1 MKSKITLFRFD
12 LIRILAMVFV
22 IGTHFDE
29 TFGSM
34 GIRASCLHVYMGKGL
49 LYSQMGVVLFILM
62 SGSLSAASLER
73 SLSDNGVLE
82 RKSVLRYY
90 KKRLLSVLPLY
101 YMAYVMAYVIKV
113 APKGVAVHKAMIW
126 TLFGLDGY
134 LTRFNVPTVYLVGE
148 WFIGMILICYLLCPL
163 LYHFIRKYPR
173 ITFCVL
179 VIYYVL
185 IVTCYPLAGDM
196 ETDVLIRIFDFAVGM
211 YFGVYIK
218 KISGM
223 AAAVCAALT
232 VLLCFWEPDIEY
244 MYLIIIRGV
253 SFYCVLWF
261 LGDWIETFSAEP
273 VVKARKVCSKWAQY
287 SFAVYMIH
295 KIVIDQVLSPFAG
308 YGVDGR
314 GYIRLMV
321 YAGVL
326 MIALGIV
333 LYSAEKHMIQKIT
346 ACL

>member
-22 IGTHFDE
+22 IGTHFNE

-62 SGSLSAASLER
+62 SGSLSATSLER
-73 SLSDNGVLE
+73 SLSDNGVLK

-163 LYHFIRKYPR
+163 
-173 ITFCVL
+173 
-179 VIYYVL
+179 
-185 IVTCYPLAGDM
+185 
-196 ETDVLIRIFDFAVGM
+196 
-211 YFGVYIK
+211 
-218 KISGM
+218 
-223 AAAVCAALT
+223 VCAALT

-261 LGDWIETFSAEP
+261 LGDWLETFSAEP

-333 LYSAEKHMIQKIT
+333 LYSAEKHIIQKIT

>member
-1 MKSKITLFRFD
+1 M
-12 LIRILAMVFV
+12 
-22 IGTHFDE
+22 
-29 TFGSM
+29 
-34 GIRASCLHVYMGKGL
+34 
-49 LYSQMGVVLFILM
+49 
-62 SGSLSAASLER
+62 
-73 SLSDNGVLE
+73 
-82 RKSVLRYY
+82 
-90 KKRLLSVLPLY
+90 
-101 YMAYVMAYVIKV
+101 
-113 APKGVAVHKAMIW
+113 
-126 TLFGLDGY
+126 
-134 LTRFNVPTVYLVGE
+134 
-148 WFIGMILICYLLCPL
+148 
-163 LYHFIRKYPR
+163 
-173 ITFCVL
+173 

-273 VVKARKVCSKWAQY
+273 VVKARKVCSKWLQY

>member
-22 IGTHFDE
+22 IGTHFNE

-73 SLSDNGVLE
+73 SLSD
-82 RKSVLRYY
+82 
-90 KKRLLSVLPLY
+90 
-101 YMAYVMAYVIKV
+101 
-113 APKGVAVHKAMIW
+113 
-126 TLFGLDGY
+126 
-134 LTRFNVPTVYLVGE
+134 
-148 WFIGMILICYLLCPL
+148 
-163 LYHFIRKYPR
+163 
-173 ITFCVL
+173 
-179 VIYYVL
+179 
-185 IVTCYPLAGDM
+185 
-196 ETDVLIRIFDFAVGM
+196 
-211 YFGVYIK
+211 
-218 KISGM
+218 
-223 AAAVCAALT
+223 
-232 VLLCFWEPDIEY
+232 
-244 MYLIIIRGV
+244 
-253 SFYCVLWF
+253 
-261 LGDWIETFSAEP
+261 
-273 VVKARKVCSKWAQY
+273 KVCSKWAQY

>member
-1 MKSKITLFRFD
+1 MKSKNTLFRFD

-22 IGTHFDE
+22 IGTHFNE

-73 SLSDNGVLE
+73 SLSDNGMLE

-134 LTRFNVPTVYLVGE
+134 LTRFN
-148 WFIGMILICYLLCPL
+148 
-163 LYHFIRKYPR
+163 
-173 ITFCVL
+173 
-179 VIYYVL
+179 
-185 IVTCYPLAGDM
+185 A
-196 ETDVLIRIFDFAVGM
+196 
-211 YFGVYIK
+211 
-218 KISGM
+218 GM

-253 SFYCVLWF
+253 SFYCFLWF
-261 LGDWIETFSAEP
+261 LRDWIETFSAEP

-346 ACL
+346 AC

>member
-1 MKSKITLFRFD
+1 MKSKNTLFRFD

-22 IGTHFDE
+22 IGTHFNE

>member
-22 IGTHFDE
+22 IGTHFNE

-163 LYHFIRKYPR
+163 LYHFIRKYPPDYILR
-173 ITFCVL
+173 
-179 VIYYVL
+179 
-185 IVTCYPLAGDM
+185 
-196 ETDVLIRIFDFAVGM
+196 
-211 YFGVYIK
+211 FGN
-218 KISGM
+218 
-223 AAAVCAALT
+223 
-232 VLLCFWEPDIEY
+232 LLCSHCN
-244 MYLIIIRGV
+244 LLSV
-253 SFYCVLWF
+253 SRRHGDRCVNSH
-261 LGDWIETFSAEP
+261 I
-273 VVKARKVCSKWAQY
+273 
-287 SFAVYMIH
+287 
-295 KIVIDQVLSPFAG
+295 
-308 YGVDGR
+308 
-314 GYIRLMV
+314 
-321 YAGVL
+321 
-326 MIALGIV
+326 
-333 LYSAEKHMIQKIT
+333 
-346 ACL
+346 